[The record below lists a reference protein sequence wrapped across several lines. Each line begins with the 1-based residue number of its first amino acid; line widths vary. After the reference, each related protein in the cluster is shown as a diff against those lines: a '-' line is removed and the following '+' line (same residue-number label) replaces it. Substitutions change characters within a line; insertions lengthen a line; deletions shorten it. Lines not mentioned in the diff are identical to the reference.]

1 MTTTYQNG
9 TTTQNG
15 ATEQTSELVREMY
28 GGELYEYYPLGK
40 YIVRAPGVC
49 GGRPTFKYTRLEP
62 GMILALLAQGDTVED
77 VLANYNRSKI
87 SAEAIY
93 EAIYLAYQ
101 AFLTLHNARI
111 NEPEALEWKFS

>member
-1 MTTTYQNG
+1 MTTTYKNG

-15 ATEQTSELVREMY
+15 AVEQTGELVRELY

-62 GMILALLAQGDTVED
+62 SMLLALLAQGDTVEE
-77 VLANYNRSKI
+77 VLADYNRSKI

-93 EAIYLAYQ
+93 EAIYLANH
-101 AFLTLHNARI
+101 AFMKLHHI
-111 NEPEALEWKFS
+111 PLPQPKELEVA

>member
-15 ATEQTSELVREMY
+15 AVEQTGELVRELY
-28 GGELYEYYPLGK
+28 GGEIYEYYPLGK

-62 GMILALLAQGDTVED
+62 GIILALLAQGDTVED
-77 VLANYNRSKI
+77 VLENYHRSKI

-93 EAIYLAYQ
+93 EAIYLASQ
-101 AFLTLHNARI
+101 AFMTLHRTPLPQVKEMEVA
-111 NEPEALEWKFS
+111 

>member
-1 MTTTYQNG
+1 MTTAYQNG
-9 TTTQNG
+9 TTTPND
-15 ATEQTSELVREMY
+15 ASAQTGELVQELY

-62 GMILALLAQGDTVED
+62 SIVLALLAQGDTVQD
-77 VLANYNRSKI
+77 VLENYHRSKI

-93 EAIYLAYQ
+93 EAIYLASQ
-101 AFLTLHNARI
+101 AFMTLHHTPLPQAK
-111 NEPEALEWKFS
+111 ELEVA